1 MTDQTNPII
10 PMASNSN
17 DGLEKGPANAVVIQ
31 EGMKRSAPPD
41 GGTKAWLTVL
51 GSFAANMCSFGWT
64 NCLGVFQ
71 AEYERDLLK
80 DYASSQVAWI
90 TSTQCQ

>member
-1 MTDQTNPII
+1 
-10 PMASNSN
+10 MASQSS
-17 DGLEKGPANAVVIQ
+17 DGLEKDQTKATISRLDKTLG
-31 EGMKRSAPPD
+31 PPD
-41 GGTKAWLTVL
+41 GGKNAWLTVL
-51 GSFAANMCSFGWT
+51 GSFAANMCSFGWS

-80 DYASSQVAWI
+80 DYAPSTIAWI